1 MQNSPNNFY
10 ETEENINEKLKLKL
24 EKIKTFFLNA
34 KNTYWIDF
42 VLSRELDNIDFEKVK
57 IILIWDNPWEK
68 ELKNN
73 EFFSSEWTAW
83 KMARDLF
90 NWVYSQES
98 FTKEVL
104 VLNKTLFHTNR
115 THQLKDSKWVVLL
128 KESQIL
134 MADFLFDFLKEK
146 KVPVIVVWFAQM
158 EWFFK
163 PFFDIFKK
171 KWEELKLLDSIFVSP
186 HFSMSK
192 IFCKHKNEHWNELI
206 DLFLLKYPYL
216 ETDKWNISSKAF
228 YASWNREIFKDFLE
242 MVVLKQGLMDY

>member
-1 MQNSPNNFY
+1 MKNSPNNFY
-10 ETEENINEKLKLKL
+10 DSEENINEKLKRKL
-24 EKIKTFFLNA
+24 EKIKSFFTDA
-34 KNTYWIDF
+34 KNKYWIDY
-42 VLSRELDNIDFEKVK
+42 VLSKELNNIDFKK
-57 IILIWDNPWEK
+57 IQLILVWDNPWEK

-83 KMARDLF
+83 KMARNLF
-90 NWVYSQES
+90 DWIYWEES
-98 FTKEVL
+98 FANNVL

-115 THQLKDSKWVVLL
+115 THQLKDSKWEELL

-134 MADFLFDFLKEK
+134 MADFLFDFLKVK

-163 PFFDIFKK
+163 PFFDILKK

-192 IFCKHKNEHWNELI
+192 IFCKHKNEHWNALI
-206 DLFLLKYPYL
+206 DSFLLKYPYL
-216 ETDKWNISSKAF
+216 QTDKWNISSKAF
-228 YASWNREIFKDFLE
+228 YLSQDKDIFNDFLE
-242 MVVLKQGLMDY
+242 IVVMNQKLTDY